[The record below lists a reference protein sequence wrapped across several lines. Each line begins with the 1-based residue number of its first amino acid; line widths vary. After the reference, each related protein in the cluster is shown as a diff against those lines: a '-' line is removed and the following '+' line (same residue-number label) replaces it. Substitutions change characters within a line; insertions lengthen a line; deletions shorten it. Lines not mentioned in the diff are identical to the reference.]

1 MEKCSCP
8 AGTLFLF
15 FQVFFP
21 AFFSQ
26 PEQPRIFKTYPHL
39 FLPVTRKYRNPDSMN
54 LKSPKAGKATKK
66 AKIKEYNNIKITI
79 NF

>member
-1 MEKCSCP
+1 M
-8 AGTLFLF
+8 FLPGGNTF
-15 FQVFFP
+15 SVFSGVFP
-21 AFFSQ
+21 GIFSR
-26 PEQPRIFKTYPHL
+26 PEQPQIFKTYPHL